1 MGNFFRK
8 IFSSVGAFLI
18 GIHFIGAIISFAI
31 FSYQYAREHGFLS
44 WLLFGE
50 IIPAFKSIV
59 WEVFLVIALIQS
71 PAQYSTIT
79 PLTQDLWWWKSKY
92 PALVKIVSNAPNS
105 SLSTSYRTGPDGR
118 SQVKLLLLKK
128 ASEGLVLKIEVPK
141 EAIFSIDPKTG
152 KKIPSET
159 APVITIRDH
168 NLDSTPDDFNMEPSG
183 ELVYK
188 EELTKDGFIKFR
200 NTPEHQS
207 ILMQWSV
214 GIGFSV
220 NHFLHGIDSA
230 MPRR

>member
-1 MGNFFRK
+1 MGDFHFRK
-8 IFSSVGAFLI
+8 IFSSVGAVLI
-18 GIHFIGAIISFAI
+18 GIHLIGVIISFAI

-50 IIPAFKSIV
+50 IIPALKSIL
-59 WEVFLVIALIQS
+59 WEVFLIIALIPSPTQS
-71 PAQYSTIT
+71 SAIT
-79 PLTQDLWWWKSKY
+79 SLTQDLWWKSEY
-92 PALVKIVSNAPNS
+92 PALVKIVSSADNS
-105 SLSTSYRTGPDGR
+105 SVSTSYSTGPDGR

-168 NLDSTPDDFNMEPSG
+168 NLDGMPDDFNMEPSG

-200 NTPEHQS
+200 NTREHQS

-214 GIGFSV
+214 GIGFSI
-220 NHFLHGIDSA
+220 NHFLHGIDSV
-230 MPRR
+230 MPRK